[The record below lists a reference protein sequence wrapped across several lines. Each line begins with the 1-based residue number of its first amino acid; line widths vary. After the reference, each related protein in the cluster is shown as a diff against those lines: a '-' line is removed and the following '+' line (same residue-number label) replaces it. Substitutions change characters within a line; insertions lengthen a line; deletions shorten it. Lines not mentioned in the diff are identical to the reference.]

1 MTKEE
6 ILEKTINLAS
16 SSFVDENYY
25 DEWSDDID
33 TDKLYNDMFQYVVEE
48 FEDYGIDY
56 TEKEIVEYL
65 LCNI

>member
-1 MTKEE
+1 MTKQE

-33 TDKLYNDMFQYVVEE
+33 KDKLYNDMFQYVVEE